1 MIDATMELPP
11 VALRGKV
18 CLVTGASRG
27 LGVAI
32 ARHLATQGAAVA
44 VHYHQSEAQA
54 WAMCAALAASG
65 AQAVAV
71 QADLLDAHAIEP
83 LVAEVTDRLGPIDV
97 LVNNVG
103 PYVDTPFLDLSLAD
117 FDHVIAGNVRATFLL
132 CQVVGRTMRARGA
145 GRIIN
150 LAATD
155 YRHRSHGVYGLAKGG
170 VVYLTEAL
178 ALELAP
184 AVPVFALAPDLI
196 ADNEDMTSDFVARAV
211 AATPMRR
218 LVTRAEV
225 AVMVGLL
232 CTPACDMLTGQT
244 VVMDGG
250 RSIPRIM
257 EGR

>member
-1 MIDATMELPP
+1 MSFISSA
-11 VALRGKV
+11 VNGKV

-27 LGVAI
+27 LGVVI
-32 ARHLATQGAAVA
+32 ARHLAAHGAAVA
-44 VHYHQSEAQA
+44 VHYHRSAAEAQA
-54 WAMCAALAASG
+54 LCAELSALG
-65 AQAVAV
+65 ARVLPV
-71 QADLLDAHAIEP
+71 QADLLDAPAITALAEA
-83 LVAEVTDRLGPIDV
+83 VANGLGPIDI

-103 PYVDTPFLDLSLAD
+103 PYVDTPFLDLDLAD
-117 FDHVIAGNVRATFLL
+117 FDQVMAGNVRATFLL
-132 CQVVGRTMRARGA
+132 SQIVGRSMRMRGG

-170 VVYLTEAL
+170 VVYLTEAM

-184 AVPVFALAPDLI
+184 AVAVFALAPDLI
-196 ADNEDMTSDFVARAV
+196 ADNEEMPPDFVARAV
-211 AATPMRR
+211 AATPMAR

-225 AVMVGLL
+225 AEMVGLL

-250 RSIPRIM
+250 RSIPRM
-257 EGR
+257 AGHE

>member
-1 MIDATMELPP
+1 MSFISSA
-11 VALRGKV
+11 VNGKV

-27 LGVAI
+27 LGVVI
-32 ARHLATQGAAVA
+32 ARHLAAHGAAVA
-44 VHYHQSEAQA
+44 VHYHRSAAEAQA
-54 WAMCAALAASG
+54 LCAELSALG
-65 AQAVAV
+65 ARVLPV
-71 QADLLDAHAIEP
+71 QADLLDAPAIAALAEA
-83 LVAEVTDRLGPIDV
+83 VAGGLGPIDI

-103 PYVDTPFLDLSLAD
+103 PYVDTPFLDLDLAD
-117 FDHVIAGNVRATFLL
+117 FDQVMAGNVRATFLL
-132 CQVVGRTMRARGA
+132 SQIVGHSMRMRGG

-170 VVYLTEAL
+170 VVYLTEAM

-184 AVPVFALAPDLI
+184 TVAVFALAPDLI
-196 ADNEDMTSDFVARAV
+196 ADNEEMPPDFVARAV
-211 AATPMRR
+211 AATPMGR

-225 AVMVGLL
+225 AEMVGLL

-250 RSIPRIM
+250 RTIPRM
-257 EGR
+257 AGSG